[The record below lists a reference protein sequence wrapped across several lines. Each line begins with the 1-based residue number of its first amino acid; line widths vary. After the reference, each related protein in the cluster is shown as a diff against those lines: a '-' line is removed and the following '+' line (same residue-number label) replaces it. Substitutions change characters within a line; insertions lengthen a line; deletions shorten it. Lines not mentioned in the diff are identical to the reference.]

1 MSNIE
6 RKNSNLAFC
15 IKCGAFLQEAVI
27 AQSEQIC
34 PGCGRNMVV
43 SIKNGKVVVFESER
57 KGEAE
62 PDYKLKA
69 REMSYFSYLS
79 KKKDTNQELSAKHK

>member
-1 MSNIE
+1 MSNVE
-6 RKNSNLAFC
+6 RKDSNLAFC
-15 IKCGAFLQEAVI
+15 IKCGTFLQEAVI

-57 KGEAE
+57 KGEAD
-62 PDYKLKA
+62 PDYKMRA
-69 REMSYFSYLS
+69 RAMSYILHQV
-79 KKKDTNQELSAKHK
+79 KKKEADQELSLKA

>member
-1 MSNIE
+1 MNNVERKDSNI
-6 RKNSNLAFC
+6 AFC

-34 PGCGRNMVV
+34 PGCGRIMVV
-43 SIKNGKVVVFESER
+43 SIKNGKVVVFESKR
-57 KGEAE
+57 KSEAD
-62 PDYKLKA
+62 PDYKLRA

-79 KKKDTNQELSAKHK
+79 KKKDTNQELTVKA